1 MFDKFYLCESK
12 IIMALFYVRL
22 TVRFAVRG
30 YLRLTLYKYVCV
42 LLKILQLYNV
52 RLTVSMNVRL
62 TVSMTVRLTKSY
74 SNFATAEP

>member
-42 LLKILQLYNV
+42 FVENITIIQCKAYGKCECKAYSKHDCKTYKILQQFCNG
-52 RLTVSMNVRL
+52 
-62 TVSMTVRLTKSY
+62 
-74 SNFATAEP
+74 